1 MRKLSVV
8 VVPDLLFITMDYF
21 VTLAPRNDWAQKRL
35 AWRHC
40 EKSQDFC
47 GNPFCYPPAFV
58 TFAKLKN
65 DCDLPNYGGRA
76 PSLVREGWEGY

>member
-35 AWRHC
+35 AWCHC

-47 GNPFCYPPAFV
+47 GNPFLLPTRIRNFRKAQERLRPP
-58 TFAKLKN
+58 
-65 DCDLPNYGGRA
+65 
-76 PSLVREGWEGY
+76 

>member
-8 VVPDLLFITMDYF
+8 VVVGQAVPDLQLGVIT
-21 VTLAPRNDWAQKRL
+21 K
-35 AWRHC
+35 
-40 EKSQDFC
+40 KSQDSC
-47 GNPFCYPPAFV
+47 GNPFCYPPAFI